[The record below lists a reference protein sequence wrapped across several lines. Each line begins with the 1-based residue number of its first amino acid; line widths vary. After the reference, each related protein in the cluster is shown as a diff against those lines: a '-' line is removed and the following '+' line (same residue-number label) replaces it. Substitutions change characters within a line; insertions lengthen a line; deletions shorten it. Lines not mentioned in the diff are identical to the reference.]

1 MKYFSVF
8 NTDTGEWEIMKV
20 EDIEGKGGGGGF
32 VVSTTPPKDTG
43 VLWINPED
51 NTVDAPNGDNLS
63 Y

>member
-8 NTDTGEWEIMKV
+8 NTDTGEFEVIKTDDV
-20 EDIEGKGGGGGF
+20 GGKGGGF
-32 VVSTTPPKDTG
+32 VVSTTPPEDTS

-51 NTVDAPNGDNLS
+51 NYEEPIPNGDNLL